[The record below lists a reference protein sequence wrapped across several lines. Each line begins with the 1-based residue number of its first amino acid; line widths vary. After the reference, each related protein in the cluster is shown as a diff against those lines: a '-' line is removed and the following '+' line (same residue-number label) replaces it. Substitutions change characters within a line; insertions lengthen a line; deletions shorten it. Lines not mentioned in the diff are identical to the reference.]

1 MSNIE
6 TISAELKERKR
17 GKPGLYCEINN
28 EQKIDAIRADVSF
41 KRESLMAQRQ
51 KVNLDSVADVRK
63 RTDDFLRA
71 CEDAAV
77 VPTFLGLC
85 VSFGYSREGLYRYLR
100 VHSNSETAQFIELV
114 RETLADALIAS
125 SLTRTTDAATSIFAL
140 KNLHGFSDRI
150 EVAPV
155 VEKAGPLGEL
165 QDKEELEARILGTV
179 CLEDEEN

>member
-6 TISAELKERKR
+6 TMSAELKERKR

-28 EQKIDAIRADVSF
+28 EQKATAISADVSF

-51 KVNLDSVADVRK
+51 KIDLDSIDDVRQ
-63 RTDDFLRA
+63 RTDDFFRA

-140 KNLHGFSDRI
+140 KNLHGFSDKI

-155 VEKAGPLGEL
+155 VEKSGPLGEL
-165 QDKEELEARILGTV
+165 QDKKELEARILGTV